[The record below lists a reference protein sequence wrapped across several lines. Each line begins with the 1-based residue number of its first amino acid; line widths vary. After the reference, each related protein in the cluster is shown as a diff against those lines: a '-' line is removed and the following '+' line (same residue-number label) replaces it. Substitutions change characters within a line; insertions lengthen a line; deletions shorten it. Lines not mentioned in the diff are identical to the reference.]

1 MSAVLLALGLATAAG
16 CGRPD
21 GVVVYTVQDRVF
33 AEPLLRQAEQ
43 ATGVRVVA
51 VYDNEANKGAAL
63 AQRLRAEAREPRA
76 DLWWS
81 NEEMRTRQLV
91 RAGALEEQV
100 WRFGLRRRVLVTRT
114 GDTLPVPPG
123 SLAAL
128 TNASLRGQVSIAY
141 PLFGTTTAHLLVLR
155 ERWGEPA
162 WIAWC
167 EALVANRPLL
177 ADGNS
182 RVVRAVAAGQ
192 VRLGLTDS
200 DDVRFARREG
210 EEVVAHALPEAEDLV
225 IPNTLAITRGARHA
239 SEARRV
245 ADWLSG
251 PDVLRSLVEAGAS
264 EPVEGVLPGG
274 NENWNPLLEGFEPSV
289 ERLGSWFV
297 R

>member
-1 MSAVLLALGLATAAG
+1 VLLALGLATAAG

-33 AEPLLRQAEQ
+33 AEPLLREAEQ
-43 ATGVRVVA
+43 ATGVRIMA

-81 NEEMRTRQLV
+81 NEEMRTRQLLG
-91 RAGALEEQV
+91 AGALEDQV
-100 WRFGLRRRVLVTRT
+100 WRFGLRRRVLVTRA
-114 GDTLPVPPG
+114 GDALPVAPV
-123 SLAAL
+123 SLNVM
-128 TNASLRGQVSIAY
+128 TNAALRGQVTIAY

-155 ERWGEPA
+155 ERWGEAA
-162 WIAWC
+162 WVAWC
-167 EALVANRPLL
+167 EALVNNRPLL
-177 ADGNS
+177 VDGNS

-210 EEVVAHALPEAEDLV
+210 LDVIAHPLPEPEDLV
-225 IPNTLAITRGARHA
+225 IPNTVAITRGGRRTA
-239 SEARRV
+239 EARRI
-245 ADWLSG
+245 ADWLAG
-251 PDVLRSLVEAGAS
+251 PEVLRRLVETGAS
-264 EPVEGVLPGG
+264 EPIEGALPPGREDWNAVLGD
-274 NENWNPLLEGFEPSV
+274 FDASV
-289 ERLGSWFV
+289 ERLRSWFV